1 MESLSG
7 RVQWEDGLHS
17 DGYTVIMK
25 LQLAAG

>member
-17 DGYTVIMK
+17 HGYIVIMK